1 MGTCC
6 VPYASDL
13 VQAQSLLFRPWVL
26 AAFAGAVAVALVEAI
41 ASTGFAGT
49 AVALAGALAGVVL
62 LPMITQ
68 LGLIAG
74 AVVFGLRVRHVIFG
88 AMREVASWTP
98 KRVTFTVRALPI
110 TLRAQIGPW
119 RSPVILRCWLAGL
132 LSAVVGVAVVVGG
145 WLLTD
150 SAFWRGFTVAV
161 TPLMLYKLWPQR
173 VPLTTSTGWLLF
185 SLPRLDGAER
195 SEFIAAP
202 LAARAYEAL
211 RRGEI
216 DQAQSYADEL
226 AEKHPGL
233 NATMSCQVSVL
244 EARGEYAPGV
254 LLLLKYLSE
263 NGDLPPRKMSYLLAG
278 LAGLGFKAVEAG
290 QLPAESLLPTA
301 KKALEDAVK
310 LGYPEFEL
318 SGSNALLALIEGDPE
333 SAVRLA
339 QTGADYNHTPLSR
352 ADDLVTLA
360 RAHMACHDNAAA
372 REALGKAE
380 ELAPWSPRVT
390 ETRQRLSVA

>member
-1 MGTCC
+1 M
-6 VPYASDL
+6 
-13 VQAQSLLFRPWVL
+13 QAQSLMFRPWMIAGFV
-26 AAFAGAVAVALVEAI
+26 GAVAVAAVEAY
-41 ASTGFAGT
+41 AGT
-49 AVALAGALAGVVL
+49 GVAGTTAAWAGALVGVLL
-62 LPMITQ
+62 LPMATQ
-68 LGLIAG
+68 LGLILG

-98 KRVTFTVRALPI
+98 KRVKFTLRALPI

-119 RSPVILRCWLAGL
+119 KSPVILRCWLAGS
-132 LSAVVGVAVVVGG
+132 LSAVVGVAVVAGSWV
-145 WLLTD
+145 LTD
-150 SAFWRGFTVAV
+150 SAFWRGFAIAA

-185 SLPRLDGAER
+185 SLPRLGGTER
-195 SEFIAAP
+195 DEFVAAP

-211 RRGEI
+211 QVGKI

-226 AEKHPGL
+226 TENYPGL
-233 NATMSCQVSVL
+233 NATMSCQVSVM

-254 LLLLKYLSE
+254 LTLLKHISE
-263 NGDLPPRKMSYLLAG
+263 NDDIPQRKMSYLLAG

-318 SGSNALLALIEGDPE
+318 NGTNGLLALIEGDPE
-333 SAVRLA
+333 TAVRLA
-339 QTGADYNHTPLSR
+339 RAGADYNHTPLSL

-372 REALGKAE
+372 REALARAE
-380 ELAPWSPRVT
+380 ELAPWSPRVA

>member
-1 MGTCC
+1 M
-6 VPYASDL
+6 
-13 VQAQSLLFRPWVL
+13 QAQSLVFRPWFL
-26 AAFAGAVAVALVEAI
+26 AGLVGAVVIGAVEAI
-41 ASTGFAGT
+41 AGTGLTGT
-49 AVALAGALAGVVL
+49 AVAWAGALVGVVL
-62 LPMITQ
+62 LPMATQ
-68 LGLIAG
+68 LGLIVG
-74 AVVFGLRVRHVIFG
+74 SVVFGLRVRHVIFG

-98 KRVTFTVRALPI
+98 KRVTFTLRALPI

-132 LSAVVGVAVVVGG
+132 LSAAVGVAVVVGG
-145 WLLTD
+145 WLLAD
-150 SAFWRGFTVAV
+150 SAFWRGFVVAV

-185 SLPRLDGAER
+185 SLPRLKGAER
-195 SEFIAAP
+195 SEFVAAP

-211 RRGEI
+211 RTGEI
-216 DQAQSYADEL
+216 DAAESFADEL
-226 AEKHPGL
+226 TEKHPGL
-233 NATMSCQVSVL
+233 NATVSCRISVL

-254 LLLLKYLSE
+254 LLLLKHLSE
-263 NGDLPPRKMSYLLAG
+263 QNDLPPRKMSYLLAG

-301 KKALEDAVK
+301 KKALEDAIK

-318 SGSNALLALIEGDPE
+318 SGTNGLLALIEGDPE

-339 QTGADYNHTPLSR
+339 RTAADYNHTPLSR

-372 REALGKAE
+372 REALAKAE